1 MKKEL
6 EYFAGTS
13 VYGQLRSVIVFYDSL
28 RQDIL
33 PFEAEFCIS
42 CPAECGRCCE
52 HFLPD
57 VTHLEALYL
66 AFFMIEVQK
75 RDISFLSDWNGRLS
89 CPLFDS
95 SSKRCTAYEARPL
108 VCRLFNSAASLTKSG
123 LSFRSCRMTTEPEKS
138 HGISS
143 DDLER
148 SKVRVP
154 VMSRY
159 GEMLEAMQE
168 DGKTEL
174 LDKAVPDAAMKLML
188 IKNIISMED
197 SGRAG

>member
-1 MKKEL
+1 MEKEL
-6 EYFAGTS
+6 EYYKGTS
-13 VYGQLRSVIVFYDSL
+13 VYGKLRSVIAFYDSL

-33 PFEAEFCIS
+33 PFETEFCIS

-57 VTHLEALYL
+57 VTHLEALYI
-66 AFFMIEVQK
+66 AFFLIEIQK

-95 SSKRCTAYEARPL
+95 FSKRCTAYEARPL
-108 VCRLFNSAASLTKSG
+108 VCRLFNSAASRTKSG
-123 LSFRSCRMTTEPEKS
+123 LSFRSCRMTTEPEKA

-154 VMSRY
+154 VMSHY
-159 GEMLEAMQE
+159 GEMLESMQE

-174 LDKAVPDAAMKLML
+174 LDKTVTNEAMKLML

>member
-1 MKKEL
+1 MEKEL
-6 EYFAGTS
+6 EYFKGTA
-13 VYGQLRSVIVFYDSL
+13 VYGQLRSVIAFYDSL

-33 PFEAEFCIS
+33 PFETEFCIS
-42 CPAECGRCCE
+42 CPAACGRCCE

-66 AFFMIEVQK
+66 AFFMIEIQK

-95 SSKRCTAYEARPL
+95 FSKRCTAYEARPL

-123 LSFRSCRMTTEPEKS
+123 LSFRSCRMTNEPEKA

-154 VMSRY
+154 VMSHY
-159 GEMLEAMQE
+159 GEMLDALQE

>member
-1 MKKEL
+1 
-6 EYFAGTS
+6 
-13 VYGQLRSVIVFYDSL
+13 
-28 RQDIL
+28 
-33 PFEAEFCIS
+33 
-42 CPAECGRCCE
+42 
-52 HFLPD
+52 
-57 VTHLEALYL
+57 
-66 AFFMIEVQK
+66 
-75 RDISFLSDWNGRLS
+75 
-89 CPLFDS
+89 
-95 SSKRCTAYEARPL
+95 
-108 VCRLFNSAASLTKSG
+108 
-123 LSFRSCRMTTEPEKS
+123 MTTEPEKA

-197 SGRAG
+197 SGKAG